1 MDEPGHQTFHWSFRD
16 GCKPRKRCLTEDVA
30 DQRYTAKEEKQYKSP
45 FSFDLSF
52 IQIYVTYHEKLC
64 VSYISPFL

>member
-1 MDEPGHQTFHWSFRD
+1 M
-16 GCKPRKRCLTEDVA
+16 RKRCLAGDVA
-30 DQRYTAKEEKQYKSP
+30 DQKYTAKEEKQYKSP
-45 FSFDLSF
+45 FSFDVISF